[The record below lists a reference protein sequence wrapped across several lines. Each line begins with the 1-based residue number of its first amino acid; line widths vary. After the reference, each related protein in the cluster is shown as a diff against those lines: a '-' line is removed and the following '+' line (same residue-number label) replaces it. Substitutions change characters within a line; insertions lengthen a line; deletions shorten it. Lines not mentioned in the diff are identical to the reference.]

1 MVDYDYQLALLLE
14 HHWKLSDLNSQ
25 TISDILISPC
35 IMLWAWKWNSC
46 LSRKYL
52 ITGVKLCFLLISL
65 RKLIKQWDSKTT
77 YFLPSYI
84 HNLETFYITRALLL
98 IFTSETEMRQ
108 SRHLM
113 IICFK
118 LTNTLMT
125 RLTSDV
131 ITRSLIII

>member
-1 MVDYDYQLALLLE
+1 MKVMFEQEIFYHWSETLFSSHFIEEVDQAVRQQDYMFP
-14 HHWKLSDLNSQ
+14 SFIYSQ
-25 TISDILISPC
+25 
-35 IMLWAWKWNSC
+35 
-46 LSRKYL
+46 
-52 ITGVKLCFLLISL
+52 
-65 RKLIKQWDSKTT
+65 
-77 YFLPSYI
+77 
-84 HNLETFYITRALLL
+84 TFYITRALLL

-108 SRHLM
+108 SRQLM